1 MDSIVDAVLWLIA
14 GGSFV
19 FVVLGCWMT
28 RPAMPIEISPKSM

>member
-19 FVVLGCWMT
+19 FVVIGCWMT
-28 RPAMPIEISPKSM
+28 KPAMPIEISRTSM